1 MPITIKVPVAGEV
14 VEDNPDAIVG
24 GGFHGG
30 AAVIFLDARRQKH
43 REILGLGRGLKL
55 HWSKDTR
62 TYEAQEL
69 SCFRRPMRC
78 RVTTADAWYANPDCE
93 RILYSRRLSD
103 WTRTLVPPTRDCDP
117 LGRLVAAR
125 TIEGEGVFNGLEYRY
140 DAWGAVA
147 ELRERTDGEASEEYR
162 ELCGLATYEYEGP
175 KVIGT
180 GSTRHAI
187 AHRPRYLR
195 LRGPEGVF
203 VASLYY
209 DYGDPGTVASVL
221 ARPKRE
227 VVGLEPGEAASWAPA
242 WRLEESYLGRSWW
255 VKGVYEAKP
264 EEPGPWLPELTEEV
278 PGAYEGALDHKL
290 PGSTRARCRN
300 SRCSKRLRSGLP
312 RAAREPSGPST
323 GGASHWLVT
332 VFGWPRAA
340 VPGKLCKDS
349 GCRPERRAG
358 ELSGIARERAQR
370 AIRALGPKARVCAR
384 AESRAGERRRRL
396 P

>member
-1 MPITIKVPVAGEV
+1 MPY
-14 VEDNPDAIVG
+14 
-24 GGFHGG
+24 G
-30 AAVIFLDARRQKH
+30 AHAL
-43 REILGLGRGLKL
+43 E
-55 HWSKDTR
+55 
-62 TYEAQEL
+62 
-69 SCFRRPMRC
+69 
-78 RVTTADAWYANPDCE
+78 
-93 RILYSRRLSD
+93 
-103 WTRTLVPPTRDCDP
+103 RDCDP

-147 ELRERTDGEASEEYR
+147 ELRERADGEASEEYR

-278 PGAYEGALDHKL
+278 PGAYEGALD
-290 PGSTRARCRN
+290 
-300 SRCSKRLRSGLP
+300 GLDRFGRP
-312 RAAREPSGPST
+312 REFQ
-323 GGASHWLVT
+323 ASHDGSEVPLRRT
-332 VFGWPRAA
+332 YAYDASTARLTLAA
-340 VPGKLCKDS
+340 DYKKEGGV
-349 GCRPERRAG
+349 
-358 ELSGIARERAQR
+358 
-370 AIRALGPKARVCAR
+370 
-384 AESRAGERRRRL
+384 ESLLATESYGYL
-396 P
+396 